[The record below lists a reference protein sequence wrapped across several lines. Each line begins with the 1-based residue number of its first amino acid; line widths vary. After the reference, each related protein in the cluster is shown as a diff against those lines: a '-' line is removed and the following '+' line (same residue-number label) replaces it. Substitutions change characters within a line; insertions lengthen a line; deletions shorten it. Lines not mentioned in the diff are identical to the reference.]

1 LSSCFLQVEGGAA
14 THVAKAYRKAL
25 LHFHP
30 DRHVGASLETQ
41 LFSEEAF
48 KVVSEAANG

>member
-1 LSSCFLQVEGGAA
+1 MQVEGVGSAG
-14 THVAKAYRKAL
+14 VSKAYRKAL

-30 DRHVGASLETQ
+30 DRHVGSPLETQ

-48 KVVSEAANG
+48 KIISAANNTS